1 MTIERFH
8 SHGQH
13 IRLFTGT
20 KESFYIRKA
29 GFYLGFIS
37 WGRRPEWPKATSLLE
52 GSAPPPRD
60 FLKWICT
67 EMQSGAFWDTI
78 LRNVTVCALTSSR
91 LDDFFDILTYIL
103 YWWQYFWGGSWAFW
117 GRSVYPSN
125 TLDRTLKR
133 VQFPQGSFGHRYGR
147 RDVIWKRSITRQY
160 SLWNIRNYLRMT
172 ISQLCIKQI
181 CLPSIIS
188 NVTSNTTNF
197 VKFGWRVDNVWIVLA
212 LFFGLVLHLPASRL
226 LWRLPDQCP
235 TQNRFLG
242 SLVSNI
248 SP

>member
-8 SHGQH
+8 SRGQH
-13 IRLFTGT
+13 IRLFIGT
-20 KESFYIRKA
+20 KRNNVSSKEIMS
-29 GFYLGFIS
+29 
-37 WGRRPEWPKATSLLE
+37 
-52 GSAPPPRD
+52 PPPRD

-91 LDDFFDILTYIL
+91 LDDFFDIVTYIL

-117 GRSVYPSN
+117 GRNVYPSN

-197 VKFGWRVDNVWIVLA
+197 VEFGWRVDNVWIVLA
-212 LFFGLVLHLPASRL
+212 LCFGLVTTPARKS
-226 LWRLPDQCP
+226 
-235 TQNRFLG
+235 T
-242 SLVSNI
+242 SLKTSWPMPHPKQI
-248 SP
+248 FRKSSE